1 MTGDSARPAR
11 PPLDRAVPDLSIVT
25 VSHGHA
31 EALGTALPTWLSPAD
46 HATRE
51 LVIVD
56 NLGESAVAG
65 VVASLAPGAALV
77 PNDRPRG
84 FAANVNAG
92 IARARGRYLLLLN
105 PDVRAEAGALD
116 RLVAFMDEHQD
127 AGIAGPKLLNP
138 DHTLQLS
145 CRHFSTP
152 FLFALRGLGFER
164 ALERTAAQRRALM
177 QDWDHA
183 EARDV
188 DWVLGAAMIVRRRAL
203 EEVGPLDE
211 AFFLYCED
219 QDWCHR
225 MWTRGWRVYYVP
237 DSIMIH
243 DHRRASAD
251 SLFSRWKWVHA
262 RSELRMFRKQ
272 GWGGRRP
279 AAAAPRP

>member
-1 MTGDSARPAR
+1 VNPS
-11 PPLDRAVPDLSIVT
+11 VPDLSIVT

-31 EALGTALPTWLSPAD
+31 EQLRTALPTWM
-46 HATRE
+46 ATASGRPRE
-51 LVIVD
+51 LVVVD
-56 NLGESAVAG
+56 NLAEEAVAG
-65 VVASLAPGAALV
+65 VVASLAPGATLLR
-77 PNDRPRG
+77 NDRPRG

-92 IARARGRYLLLLN
+92 VARTRGRYVLLLN
-105 PDVRAEAGALD
+105 PDVRAEPEALE
-116 RLVAFMDEHQD
+116 RLVEFMEAHQD
-127 AGIAGPKLLNP
+127 AGIAGPRLLNP
-138 DHTLQLS
+138 DRTLQLS
-145 CRHFSTP
+145 CRRFSTP
-152 FLFALRGLGFER
+152 FLFALRGLGLEK

-183 EARDV
+183 EVRDV

-211 AFFLYCED
+211 GYFLYCED

-262 RSELRMFRKQ
+262 RSKFRMFRKQ
-272 GWGGRRP
+272 GLSGRRP
-279 AAAAPRP
+279 SAAPRR